1 MAKSKTTERTS
12 LLARVRDNA
21 VTQYLRDTRG
31 ELRKVHWPSRQEAEN
46 LTKIVLGVT
55 VSMAIFMGLLDW
67 LFSIEILGLIR
78 ADPVAVGIAVF
89 LVLASAVTAVI
100 INRQMV

>member
-1 MAKSKTTERTS
+1 MARSKATEKSS
-12 LLARVRDNA
+12 FLARLRDN
-21 VTQYLRDTRG
+21 VVIQYLRDTRA

-55 VSMAIFMGLLDW
+55 VSMALLMGLLDW
-67 LFSIEILGLIR
+67 LFSIEVLGLITGSPI
-78 ADPVAVGIAVF
+78 AIGVAVFVA
-89 LVLASAVTAVI
+89 LATVVTAVI

>member
-1 MAKSKTTERTS
+1 MAKSRTSERTS
-12 LLARVRDNA
+12 FLARLRDNA
-21 VTQYLRDTRG
+21 VTQYLRDTRA

-67 LFSIEILGLIR
+67 LFSIEILGLITS
-78 ADPVAVGIAVF
+78 DPVAIGVAIFA
-89 LVLASAVTAVI
+89 VLASAVTAVI

>member
-1 MAKSKTTERTS
+1 MAKSRTTERTTF
-12 LLARVRDNA
+12 LGRLRDNA
-21 VTQYLRDTRG
+21 VTQYLRDTRA

-67 LFSIEILGLIR
+67 LFSIEILGLITS
-78 ADPVAVGIAVF
+78 DPVAIGVAIFV
-89 LVLASAVTAVI
+89 VLASAVTAVI